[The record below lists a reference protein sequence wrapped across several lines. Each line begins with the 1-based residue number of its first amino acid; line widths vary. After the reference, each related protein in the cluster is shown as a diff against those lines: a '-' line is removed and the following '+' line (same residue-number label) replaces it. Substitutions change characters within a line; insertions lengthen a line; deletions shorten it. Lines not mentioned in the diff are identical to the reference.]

1 MAAIFSKINS
11 YVVLDE
17 VPYYILTDEMQSIYD
32 IYKEV
37 MRMSDKDAVSKKYL
51 QDNARF
57 ADLFNFYLYGGRQ
70 VIQPDQLKPLDT
82 TAITL
87 PYGQDGKTSPVQK
100 QRDLIKIV
108 SAKSDEDCAYLLL
121 AAELQSELH
130 YAMPVRNMLY
140 DAIQYTEQIETIAKT
155 HRSHKDKAE
164 NIGEFLSGFYKADKL
179 LPVITLTLYLGAGKW
194 DAPKSLHEMLTV
206 KDESL
211 LKYIPD
217 YKLNLITPADINDDE
232 LGAFRTEL
240 GTVLEF
246 IKYSKDKKRIKQIA
260 MDKAKFGN
268 LPIDAA
274 EMITTFGD
282 FRVNYETRKETVN
295 MCKAVEDWAEELLT
309 EGKEEGIITTLADL
323 VKNGII
329 TVMQAAEQA
338 KMPVE
343 EFTKKAGLST

>member
-1 MAAIFSKINS
+1 
-11 YVVLDE
+11 
-17 VPYYILTDEMQSIYD
+17 
-32 IYKEV
+32 
-37 MRMSDKDAVSKKYL
+37 MSDKDAVSKKYL

-87 PYGQDGKTSPVQK
+87 PYGQDGKASPLQK

-121 AAELQSELH
+121 AVELQSELH

-140 DAIQYTEQIETIAKT
+140 DAIQYTEQIETIAKA
-155 HRSHKDKAE
+155 HRSHKDRAE

-179 LPVITLTLYLGAGKW
+179 LPVITLTLYLGAGQW

-232 LGAFRTEL
+232 LGAFHTEL

-260 MDKAKFGN
+260 MDKTKFGN

-282 FRVNYETRKETVN
+282 FSVNYETRKETVN

-309 EGKEEGIITTLADL
+309 EGEAKGRAEGRIEGKEEGIITTLADL

-329 TVMQAAEQA
+329 TVIQAAAQA

>member
-1 MAAIFSKINS
+1 MA
-11 YVVLDE
+11 
-17 VPYYILTDEMQSIYD
+17 
-32 IYKEV
+32 
-37 MRMSDKDAVSKKYL
+37 DKDAVSKKYL
-51 QDNARF
+51 QDNNRF

-87 PYGQDGKTSPVQK
+87 PYGQDGKASPVQK
-100 QRDLIKIV
+100 QRDLIKIL
-108 SAKSDEDCAYLLL
+108 SAKADEDCAYMLL
-121 AAELQSELH
+121 AAELQSEMH
-130 YAMPVRNMLY
+130 YAMPARNMLY
-140 DAIQYTEQIETIAKT
+140 DAIQYSEQIEAIAKT
-155 HRSHKDKAE
+155 HRSQKDKAE
-164 NIGEFLSGFYKADKL
+164 NVGEFLSGFYKTDKL
-179 LPVITLTLYLGAGKW
+179 LPVITLTVYLGAGKW

-206 KDESL
+206 RDNSL
-211 LKYIPD
+211 LAYIPD
-217 YKLNLITPADINDDE
+217 YKLNLISPADINDDE

-246 IKYSKDKKRIKQIA
+246 IKYSRDKQRIKQIA

-268 LPIDAA
+268 LPIDAV

-282 FRVNYETRKETVN
+282 FRIDYETGKETVN

-309 EGKEEGIITTLADL
+309 EGEAKGREEGRMEGKEEGIITTLADL

-329 TVMQAAEQA
+329 TAMQAAEQA

>member
-1 MAAIFSKINS
+1 
-11 YVVLDE
+11 
-17 VPYYILTDEMQSIYD
+17 
-32 IYKEV
+32 
-37 MRMSDKDAVSKKYL
+37 MSDKDAVSKKYL

-87 PYGQDGKTSPVQK
+87 PYGQDGKASPVQK

-108 SAKSDEDCAYLLL
+108 SAKSDEACAYLLL
-121 AAELQSELH
+121 AVELQSELH

-140 DAIQYTEQIETIAKT
+140 DAIQYTEQIETIAKA
-155 HRSHKDKAE
+155 HRSHKDRAE

-179 LPVITLTLYLGAGKW
+179 LPVITLTLYLGAGQW

-217 YKLNLITPADINDDE
+217 YKLNLITLADINDDE
-232 LGAFRTEL
+232 LGAFHTEL

-260 MDKAKFGN
+260 MDKTKFGN

-274 EMITTFGD
+274 EMITTFGE
-282 FRVNYETRKETVN
+282 FNLEYEIESKKETIN

-309 EGKEEGIITTLADL
+309 EGEAKGREEGIISTLADL

-329 TVMQAAEQA
+329 TVMQAAAQA
-338 KMPVE
+338 KMSVE

>member
-1 MAAIFSKINS
+1 
-11 YVVLDE
+11 
-17 VPYYILTDEMQSIYD
+17 
-32 IYKEV
+32 
-37 MRMSDKDAVSKKYL
+37 MSDKDAVSKKYL

-70 VIQPDQLKPLDT
+70 VIQPDQLKQLDT

-87 PYGQDGKTSPVQK
+87 PYGQDGKASPVQK
-100 QRDLIKIV
+100 QIDLIKIV
-108 SAKSDEDCAYLLL
+108 SAKSDKDCTYLLL

-130 YAMPVRNMLY
+130 YAMPARNMLY
-140 DAIQYTEQIETIAKT
+140 DAIQYTEQIEAITKT

-164 NIGEFLSGFYKADKL
+164 NVGEFLSGFYKSDKL
-179 LPVITLTLYLGAGKW
+179 LPVITLTIYLGAGQW

-206 KDESL
+206 RDDEL

-232 LGAFRTEL
+232 LSAFHTEL
-240 GTVLEF
+240 GIVLEF
-246 IKYSKDKKRIKQIA
+246 IKYSKDKKKIKQIA
-260 MDKAKFGN
+260 MDNTKFGS

-274 EMITTFGD
+274 EMITTFGE
-282 FRVNYETRKETVN
+282 FNLEYEIESRKETVN

-329 TVMQAAEQA
+329 TVIQAAEQA
-338 KMPVE
+338 KMPVD
-343 EFTKKAGLST
+343 EFTKKAGLYT

>member
-1 MAAIFSKINS
+1 MQEHLGLFLEL
-11 YVVLDE
+11 VGVL
-17 VPYYILTDEMQSIYD
+17 
-32 IYKEV
+32 
-37 MRMSDKDAVSKKYL
+37 
-51 QDNARF
+51 
-57 ADLFNFYLYGGRQ
+57 GGQ
-70 VIQPDQLKPLDT
+70 V
-82 TAITL
+82 AGGMTL
-87 PYGQDGKTSPVQK
+87 G
-100 QRDLIKIV
+100 
-108 SAKSDEDCAYLLL
+108 A
-121 AAELQSELH
+121 
-130 YAMPVRNMLY
+130 
-140 DAIQYTEQIETIAKT
+140 
-155 HRSHKDKAE
+155 
-164 NIGEFLSGFYKADKL
+164 
-179 LPVITLTLYLGAGKW
+179 LTLYLGAGKW

-232 LGAFRTEL
+232 LGAFHTEL

-260 MDKAKFGN
+260 MDKTKFGN

-282 FRVNYETRKETVN
+282 FSVNYETRKETVN

-309 EGKEEGIITTLADL
+309 EGEAKGRAEGKEEGIITTLADL

-329 TVMQAAEQA
+329 TVIQAAEQA